1 MSFYSPEQGHVNL
14 RAEPLGNTW
23 AWGATNP
30 SFPKNQSVQG
40 ATEADSGEGV
50 SRVGSAQARSYTSKN
65 SNSVISTTRLL
76 PPNSPTNLLSNPL
89 SCHLPP
95 IYFTLDSAGVVQAV
109 DFQGAAGIGY
119 SIEALIGQSV
129 TVLFHPQDQLRL
141 RTELIPPPTNGST
154 KRGVFRLIC
163 HDGRVVQQFVTVQ
176 FLQTMAEP
184 MLLLI
189 CNCTESELEKPSAL
203 NSESPGAIE
212 VAERLQAQQ
221 ILRQQTEWETLMQ
234 AIVQPVRQGL
244 GLRVTLRAV
253 ATEVRQILQADRVLV
268 YQAQPDQSGSVLAE
282 ALAPGCCSVFKQ
294 ARVISLLQQKF
305 TQLEGKD
312 PAAVI
317 FHADDNALSR
327 IDEPSVSLL
336 GVYAEVVIPIM
347 QQDDLWG
354 LLIVHQCR
362 QSPLWQ
368 AWEVGLLKQVA
379 TYLDGVIHQ
388 VELYQKV
395 HRLNADLERQ
405 IQARTAQLELA
416 FEFEATLKRIT
427 DKVRDSLDENQI
439 LETVVQEVACAIGI
453 SCCNA
458 SMYDL
463 ETGTSTIFYE
473 YTTTIS
479 PYQGRSVQLDAFPEI
494 YDQLLEGQAFQ
505 FCSLVVNPERGKVA
519 MLTCPI
525 VDDQGVL
532 GDLWLINHPF
542 YCFSEQDIRLVQQ
555 VANQCAIAIRQ
566 ARLYQA
572 AQAQVEELERLNRL
586 KDDFLSTVS
595 HELRTPMA
603 NIKMATQ
610 MLGVIL
616 KQVDLLDGD
625 DPKVGR
631 YFQIL
636 QAECQREIN
645 LINDL
650 LDLSRLDTEQTP
662 PELVTIDLKTW
673 LPAIVQPFVERA
685 ENHHQK
691 IVLNGMAHVPLV
703 TMELSSLE
711 RILAELL
718 QNACKYTPAGETIT
732 IAARLQESFHTKQP
746 KLLRGS
752 AQPSVSVSS
761 PSSSHLLQIRVTN
774 SGTEIPPQELSR
786 IFEKFYRIP
795 SSDRWQHGG
804 TGLGLALVKK
814 LAERLGGDVWAESS
828 SGQTR
833 FTLELPIS
841 VLPNSIVDAKAL

>member
-1 MSFYSPEQGHVNL
+1 M
-14 RAEPLGNTW
+14 
-23 AWGATNP
+23 
-30 SFPKNQSVQG
+30 
-40 ATEADSGEGV
+40 
-50 SRVGSAQARSYTSKN
+50 
-65 SNSVISTTRLL
+65 
-76 PPNSPTNLLSNPL
+76 
-89 SCHLPP
+89 
-95 IYFTLDSAGVVQAV
+95 
-109 DFQGAAGIGY
+109 
-119 SIEALIGQSV
+119 
-129 TVLFHPQDQLRL
+129 
-141 RTELIPPPTNGST
+141 
-154 KRGVFRLIC
+154 
-163 HDGRVVQQFVTVQ
+163 
-176 FLQTMAEP
+176 
-184 MLLLI
+184 
-189 CNCTESELEKPSAL
+189 
-203 NSESPGAIE
+203 
-212 VAERLQAQQ
+212 
-221 ILRQQTEWETLMQ
+221 
-234 AIVQPVRQGL
+234 
-244 GLRVTLRAV
+244 
-253 ATEVRQILQADRVLV
+253 
-268 YQAQPDQSGSVLAE
+268 
-282 ALAPGCCSVFKQ
+282 
-294 ARVISLLQQKF
+294 
-305 TQLEGKD
+305 
-312 PAAVI
+312 
-317 FHADDNALSR
+317 
-327 IDEPSVSLL
+327 
-336 GVYAEVVIPIM
+336 
-347 QQDDLWG
+347 
-354 LLIVHQCR
+354 
-362 QSPLWQ
+362 
-368 AWEVGLLKQVA
+368 
-379 TYLDGVIHQ
+379 
-388 VELYQKV
+388 
-395 HRLNADLERQ
+395 
-405 IQARTAQLELA
+405 
-416 FEFEATLKRIT
+416 
-427 DKVRDSLDENQI
+427 RDSLDENQI